1 MHVQSCCFAQQT
13 YCFFDVLV
21 AVAVVVATFPRR
33 KLTGPGLLLVCKVA
47 NPNIWIM
54 SCTMLG
60 VNRVFSHDVTAAI
73 LVSQT
78 NPLGVELFSYANAF
92 FCSNKFA

>member
-21 AVAVVVATFPRR
+21 AVAFVVATFPRR

-60 VNRVFSHDVTAAI
+60 VNREIKIHVYAKR
-73 LVSQT
+73 QT
-78 NPLGVELFSYANAF
+78 
-92 FCSNKFA
+92 

>member
-21 AVAVVVATFPRR
+21 AAAVVIATFPRR

-54 SCTMLG
+54 SRTMLG
-60 VNRVFSHDVTAAI
+60 VNREIKIHVYAKR
-73 LVSQT
+73 QT
-78 NPLGVELFSYANAF
+78 
-92 FCSNKFA
+92 